1 MIRRMI
7 VTVAGI
13 LFLGWSGSYAQD
25 PMSLEDSIAAAL
37 NNNPLIKAQDEQVYE
52 SLMEKRSSFSD
63 MLFSVDLN
71 YSYARF
77 DEEPTITIPPNEF
90 VAGTKDNYAF
100 SVEVVQPLFAGGALF
115 NAYRI
120 AANNFEVAGLD
131 RQQEIRDLKLRV
143 IETYYRIIEAREI
156 LEVARSSAS
165 SIKAH
170 QDVANAFY
178 NQGMIPKNDLLEAQ
192 VRYAESL
199 QNVISAENA
208 VRLLEA
214 QLNTLLGRSI
224 SSAVN
229 IEEQI
234 PMPEME
240 ASLEELYET
249 ALEHRQEIRITRLQ
263 IDNAGKGVWIAR
275 SGYLPNI
282 AATYEYEKLGEDPD
296 VDEDKAWTVGV
307 GLRWRI
313 FQGGSSYFDVSRAK
327 AARNRLGYLM
337 QALKD
342 QVLLEVKNS
351 FLSAQ
356 EAKARTEVAA
366 KAIDQARE
374 NLRIQKDRYNL
385 QVATTTNVLDA
396 EALLDQARRNLISA
410 RADYAT
416 SMASLRSAMGTL

>member
-90 VAGTKDNYAF
+90 VVGTKDNYAF

-178 NQGMIPKNDLLEAQ
+178 NQGM
-192 VRYAESL
+192 
-199 QNVISAENA
+199 
-208 VRLLEA
+208 
-214 QLNTLLGRSI
+214 
-224 SSAVN
+224 
-229 IEEQI
+229 
-234 PMPEME
+234 
-240 ASLEELYET
+240 
-249 ALEHRQEIRITRLQ
+249 
-263 IDNAGKGVWIAR
+263 
-275 SGYLPNI
+275 
-282 AATYEYEKLGEDPD
+282 
-296 VDEDKAWTVGV
+296 
-307 GLRWRI
+307 
-313 FQGGSSYFDVSRAK
+313 
-327 AARNRLGYLM
+327 
-337 QALKD
+337 
-342 QVLLEVKNS
+342 
-351 FLSAQ
+351 
-356 EAKARTEVAA
+356 
-366 KAIDQARE
+366 
-374 NLRIQKDRYNL
+374 
-385 QVATTTNVLDA
+385 
-396 EALLDQARRNLISA
+396 
-410 RADYAT
+410 
-416 SMASLRSAMGTL
+416 

>member
-1 MIRRMI
+1 MI

-90 VAGTKDNYAF
+90 VVGTKDNYAF

>member
-1 MIRRMI
+1 VIRRMI

-77 DEEPTITIPPNEF
+77 DEEPTITILPNEF
-90 VAGTKDNYAF
+90 VVGTKDNYAF